1 MKSNPE
7 EQWQE
12 TIKLIEARELGIYL
26 LNKASELNGNFK
38 KLNIW
43 TQANANDEFRVEG
56 ILEGITLRQLFL
68 DSCLKYVSGDLTPH
82 FTLNLKVP
90 KETLCIK
97 ATEQSEKYKAEDIR
111 LEEVNQ
117 QNMLEYDKKKEEVTS
132 SEIYKRL
139 KDMKSNVSEIFEI
152 VILPEYSDIFNP
164 TFDTYDLEQ
173 DIEDK
178 LDDELKRLLPKF
190 NKVKNTLDDGSF
202 RFITKRY
209 IEDIDE
215 IKPIVLPIDK
225 ICASCKYYEN
235 LMSDIPCNTCNR
247 VHNNWEAKDE

>member
-26 LNKASELNGNFK
+26 LNKAVALNGEFK
-38 KLNIW
+38 QLEIRVSY
-43 TQANANDEFRVEG
+43 NADDEFIVEG
-56 ILEGITLRQLFL
+56 ILEGITWRQLFL
-68 DSCLKYVSGDLTPH
+68 DSCLKYVSGDLTPT
-82 FTLNLKVP
+82 FKLNLKVP
-90 KETLCIK
+90 EETLCIK

-111 LEEVNQ
+111 LDGVNL
-117 QNMLEYDKKKEEVTS
+117 QNMLEYNKKKEEVTS

-152 VILPEYSDIFNP
+152 VILPEYTDVFNP
-164 TFDTYDLEQ
+164 TFDTYDLER

-190 NKVKNTLDDGSF
+190 NKIKNTLDDGSF

-209 IEDIDE
+209 VENDDE
-215 IKPIVLPIDK
+215 
-225 ICASCKYYEN
+225 
-235 LMSDIPCNTCNR
+235 
-247 VHNNWEAKDE
+247 

>member
-1 MKSNPE
+1 MSFSIRLKMKSNPE

-12 TIKLIEARELGIYL
+12 TIKLIEAQELGIYL
-26 LNKASELNGNFK
+26 LNKASELNGKFK

-43 TQANANDEFRVEG
+43 TQVNAKDEFRVEG
-56 ILEGITLRQLFL
+56 ILEGITWRQLFL
-68 DSCLKYVSGDLTPH
+68 DSCLKYVSGDLTPY

-97 ATEQSEKYKAEDIR
+97 ATEQSEKYRTEDIR

-117 QNMLEYDKKKEEVTS
+117 QNMLEYNKKKEEVIS
-132 SEIYKRL
+132 SDIYKRL

-152 VILPEYSDIFNP
+152 VIFPEYIDIFNP

-190 NKVKNTLDDGSF
+190 NKAKNILDDGSF
-202 RFITKRY
+202 RFIAKRY
-209 IEDIDE
+209 VEDEDE
-215 IKPIVLPIDK
+215 
-225 ICASCKYYEN
+225 
-235 LMSDIPCNTCNR
+235 
-247 VHNNWEAKDE
+247 

>member
-26 LNKASELNGNFK
+26 LNKASEINGKFK

-43 TQANANDEFRVEG
+43 TQVNANDEFRVEG
-56 ILEGITLRQLFL
+56 ILEGITWRQLFL
-68 DSCLKYVSGDLTPH
+68 DSCLKYVSGDLTSY

-90 KETLCIK
+90 KETLYIK
-97 ATEQSEKYKAEDIR
+97 ATEQSEKYKAEDTR

-117 QNMLEYDKKKEEVTS
+117 QNILEYNKKKEEVIS
-132 SEIYKRL
+132 SEVYKRL

-152 VILPEYSDIFNP
+152 VILPEYADIFNP
-164 TFDTYDLEQ
+164 IFDTYDLER
-173 DIEDK
+173 DIEYK
-178 LDDELKRLLPKF
+178 LDDELESLLPKF
-190 NKVKNTLDDGSF
+190 NKIKNTLDEGSF

-209 IEDIDE
+209 VENEDE
-215 IKPIVLPIDK
+215 
-225 ICASCKYYEN
+225 
-235 LMSDIPCNTCNR
+235 
-247 VHNNWEAKDE
+247 

>member
-1 MKSNPE
+1 MSFIIRLKMKSNPE

-26 LNKASELNGNFK
+26 LNKASEINGKFK

-43 TQANANDEFRVEG
+43 TQVNANDEFRVEG
-56 ILEGITLRQLFL
+56 ILEGITWRQLFL
-68 DSCLKYVSGDLTPH
+68 DSCLKYVSGDLTPY

-97 ATEQSEKYKAEDIR
+97 ATEQSEKYRAEDSR
-111 LEEVNQ
+111 LDEINQ
-117 QNMLEYDKKKEEVTS
+117 QNMLEYNKKKEEVTS

-152 VILPEYSDIFNP
+152 VILQEYSDIFNP
-164 TFDTYDLEQ
+164 TFDTYDLER
-173 DIEDK
+173 DIEDT
-178 LDDELKRLLPKF
+178 LEYELKSLLPKF
-190 NKVKNTLDDGSF
+190 TKLKNTLEDGSF

-209 IEDIDE
+209 
-215 IKPIVLPIDK
+215 V
-225 ICASCKYYEN
+225 EN
-235 LMSDIPCNTCNR
+235 
-247 VHNNWEAKDE
+247 KDEK

>member
-1 MKSNPE
+1 MSFIIRLKMKTNPE

-26 LNKASELNGNFK
+26 LNKASELNGKFK

-43 TQANANDEFRVEG
+43 TQINAKDEFRVEG
-56 ILEGITLRQLFL
+56 ILEGITWRQLFL
-68 DSCLKYVSGDLTPH
+68 DSCLKFVSGDLTPY

-90 KETLCIK
+90 KETLYTK
-97 ATEQSEKYKAEDIR
+97 ATEQSEKYRAEEIR

-117 QNMLEYDKKKEEVTS
+117 QNMLEYIKKKEEVTS

-152 VILPEYSDIFNP
+152 VILPEYIDIFNP
-164 TFDTYDLEQ
+164 TFDTYDLER

-178 LDDELKRLLPKF
+178 LSYELEMMLPKL
-190 NKVKNTLDDGSF
+190 NKIKNTLDDGSF

-209 IEDIDE
+209 ME
-215 IKPIVLPIDK
+215 
-225 ICASCKYYEN
+225 
-235 LMSDIPCNTCNR
+235 T
-247 VHNNWEAKDE
+247 KDEK

>member
-12 TIKLIEARELGIYL
+12 TINLIEARELGIYL
-26 LNKASELNGNFK
+26 LNKASELTGKFK
-38 KLNIW
+38 KLNIQ
-43 TQANANDEFRVEG
+43 TQVNAKDEFRVEG
-56 ILEGITLRQLFL
+56 ILEGITWRQLFL
-68 DSCLKYVSGDLTPH
+68 DSCLKFVSGDLAPH

-90 KETLCIK
+90 KETLYTK
-97 ATEQSEKYKAEDIR
+97 ATEQSEKYRAEEIR

-117 QNMLEYDKKKEEVTS
+117 QNMLEYIKKKEEVTS

-152 VILPEYSDIFNP
+152 VILPEYADIFTP

-178 LDDELKRLLPKF
+178 LNDELQRLLPKF
-190 NKVKNTLDDGSF
+190 TKIKNILDDGSF

-209 IEDIDE
+209 
-215 IKPIVLPIDK
+215 V
-225 ICASCKYYEN
+225 EN
-235 LMSDIPCNTCNR
+235 
-247 VHNNWEAKDE
+247 KDEN

>member
-1 MKSNPE
+1 MKNNPE

-26 LNKASELNGNFK
+26 IDKAVALNGEFK
-38 KLNIW
+38 QLEVRVSY
-43 TQANANDEFRVEG
+43 NADDEFIVEG
-56 ILEGITLRQLFL
+56 ILEGITWRQLFL
-68 DSCLKYVSGDLTPH
+68 DSCLKYVSGDLTPT
-82 FTLNLKVP
+82 FKLNLKVP
-90 KETLCIK
+90 EETLYIK

-111 LEEVNQ
+111 LDGVNQ
-117 QNMLEYDKKKEEVTS
+117 QNMLEYNKKKEEVTS

-152 VILPEYSDIFNP
+152 VILPEYTDVFNP

-190 NKVKNTLDDGSF
+190 N
-202 RFITKRY
+202 
-209 IEDIDE
+209 
-215 IKPIVLPIDK
+215 
-225 ICASCKYYEN
+225 
-235 LMSDIPCNTCNR
+235 
-247 VHNNWEAKDE
+247 

>member
-1 MKSNPE
+1 MNGKLKMKSNQE

-26 LNKASELNGNFK
+26 LNKATELNGKFK

-43 TQANANDEFRVEG
+43 TQVNANDEFRVEG
-56 ILEGITLRQLFL
+56 ILEGVTWRQLFL
-68 DSCLKYVSGDLTPH
+68 DSCLKFVSGDLAPH

-90 KETLCIK
+90 KETLYIK

-117 QNMLEYDKKKEEVTS
+117 QNMLEYNKKKEEIIS
-132 SEIYKRL
+132 SEVYKRL

-152 VILPEYSDIFNP
+152 VILPEYADIFNP
-164 TFDTYDLEQ
+164 TFDTYDLER

-178 LDDELKRLLPKF
+178 LSYELEMMLPKF
-190 NKVKNTLDDGSF
+190 NKIKNTLDEGSF

-209 IEDIDE
+209 
-215 IKPIVLPIDK
+215 V
-225 ICASCKYYEN
+225 EN
-235 LMSDIPCNTCNR
+235 
-247 VHNNWEAKDE
+247 KDEN

>member
-26 LNKASELNGNFK
+26 LNKASELNGEFK
-38 KLNIW
+38 HLDVW
-43 TQANANDEFRVEG
+43 VSFNADDEFRVEG
-56 ILEGITLRQLFL
+56 ILEGITWRQLFL

-97 ATEQSEKYKAEDIR
+97 ATEQSEKYRAEDIR
-111 LEEVNQ
+111 LDEINQ
-117 QNMLEYDKKKEEVTS
+117 QNMLEYNKKKEEVIS

-139 KDMKSNVSEIFEI
+139 EDMKSNVSEIFEI
-152 VILPEYSDIFNP
+152 VILPEYADIFNP

-173 DIEDK
+173 NIEDK
-178 LDDELKRLLPKF
+178 LDDELNKLLPKF
-190 NKVKNTLDDGSF
+190 TKIKNTLDDGSF
-202 RFITKRY
+202 RFITKKY
-209 IEDIDE
+209 VENED
-215 IKPIVLPIDK
+215 
-225 ICASCKYYEN
+225 A
-235 LMSDIPCNTCNR
+235 
-247 VHNNWEAKDE
+247 